1 MRNQLLFTLMSI
13 LEEQLDWLKSP
24 RIVVA
29 TAVSVVFP
37 AVCDFFPVSHVSLCF
52 SEVCIDPAAA
62 ASLAPPGQT
71 PANQSAHHLCNLIF
85 QPVQR
90 RFVLSECGFFFLN
103 FFVLISG
110 CFNHLLASVN
120 SGNV

>member
-1 MRNQLLFTLMSI
+1 MSI

-37 AVCDFFPVSHVSLCF
+37 VCHVSLCF

-62 ASLAPPGQT
+62 
-71 PANQSAHHLCNLIF
+71 
-85 QPVQR
+85 V
-90 RFVLSECGFFFLN
+90 
-103 FFVLISG
+103 
-110 CFNHLLASVN
+110 
-120 SGNV
+120 